1 MTKEPHSQLGV
12 SAGIEAVQLVEQLQH
27 GSLDLSLAAA
37 VAVVPLGAHRVDFV
51 DEDDAGTVLVSHSEQ
66 FADQL
71 GTVAEVLLDQLTAHL
86 AMYLIKERVETEQG
100 WLDEECG

>member
-1 MTKEPHSQLGV
+1 MTKEPHSHLGV

-66 FADQL
+66 LAD
-71 GTVAEVLLDQLTAHL
+71 
-86 AMYLIKERVETEQG
+86 
-100 WLDEECG
+100 